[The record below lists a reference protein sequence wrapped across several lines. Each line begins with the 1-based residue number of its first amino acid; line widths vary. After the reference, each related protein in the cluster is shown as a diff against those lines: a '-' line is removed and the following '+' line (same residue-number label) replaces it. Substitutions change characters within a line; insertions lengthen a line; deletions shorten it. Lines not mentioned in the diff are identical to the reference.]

1 MFSKESPI
9 GIIDSGIGGFSV
21 ARKVQKLLPR
31 ENLVYLG
38 DGANTPY
45 GNHTAEEI
53 LTMTRY
59 MLRFM
64 EEKGVKALLVACNTI
79 SCLIDQYRDEMSCP
93 VLSVVQAGAD
103 AVKDLDVHKVG
114 VISTC
119 FTASTHCY
127 PDLIGKA
134 APDKVVI
141 SHCCLADQIRVAV
154 SGGSEAGGDD
164 SYLMDIQV
172 LYRVRTR
179 LEMCIRD
186 SPTPC

>member
-79 SCLIDQYRDEMSCP
+79 SCLITGMR
-93 VLSVVQAGAD
+93 
-103 AVKDLDVHKVG
+103 
-114 VISTC
+114 
-119 FTASTHCY
+119 
-127 PDLIGKA
+127 
-134 APDKVVI
+134 
-141 SHCCLADQIRVAV
+141 
-154 SGGSEAGGDD
+154 
-164 SYLMDIQV
+164 
-172 LYRVRTR
+172 
-179 LEMCIRD
+179 
-186 SPTPC
+186 